1 MWSSLNQIVQV
12 IPIVIMVLTYILGLD
27 IGGANTKAA
36 LIKFDT
42 SIILESFSLIE
53 YFPFWE
59 KTLKDIPKMFKR
71 IVESLIINNG
81 LDLEDI
87 NFISITITAEL
98 SDAFQTKK
106 EGINT
111 ILNALEQ
118 VFDKEKMYFINNE
131 NEFIDF
137 KQVKS
142 NPISVAAANWVSTS
156 LFLGNFVP
164 NCILI
169 DAGSTT
175 IDIIPILNSVPI
187 AKGKNDIER
196 LMNHELV
203 YTGGLRA
210 TLPSI
215 THYVP
220 YKEKMI
226 RISFEKFAL
235 ISDVHRVLDYIS
247 ETEYI
252 NDTADNRSK
261 SLKDCYARLAR
272 MICMDLDSISMED
285 LDTIANFIYE
295 KQIKIILNEIKGFL
309 KDLVERRPDF
319 SKNPQFVLTGLSA
332 DFLIKPS
339 LKKLGYEKIL
349 NYELITDIP
358 DQISSS
364 AFAVAGA
371 FYFQL

>member
-1 MWSSLNQIVQV
+1 MDSKN
-12 IPIVIMVLTYILGLD
+12 ILGID

-36 LIKFDT
+36 LIKFRN
-42 SIILESFSLIE
+42 SEVFESFSIIE

-59 KTLKDIPKMFKR
+59 KTLNDIPNMFVK
-71 IVESLIINNG
+71 IVENLIIKNNIN
-81 LDLEDI
+81 LENVD
-87 NFISITITAEL
+87 FIAITITAEL

-106 EGINT
+106 EGVLS
-111 ILNALEQ
+111 ILEALKQ
-118 VFDKEKMYFINNE
+118 VFEIEKMFFVNSN
-131 NEFIDF
+131 NEFINF
-137 KQVKS
+137 NQVES
-142 NPISVAAANWVSTS
+142 NPISISAANWVSTS

-175 IDIIPILNSVPI
+175 IDIIPILNSVPV

-196 LMNHELV
+196 LINHELI

-210 TLPSI
+210 TIPSI
-215 THYVP
+215 THFVP
-220 YKEKMI
+220 YKEKMV

-235 ISDVHRVLDYIS
+235 ISDVHRILKNIYES
-247 ETEYI
+247 EYI

-261 SLKDCYARLAR
+261 SLNDCYARLAR
-272 MICMDLDSISMED
+272 MICMDLDSISIED
-285 LDTIANFIYE
+285 LDSIAQYIYD
-295 KQIKIILNEIKGFL
+295 KQIEIVLKEILEFVKGL
-309 KDLVERRPDF
+309 TVRQPDF
-319 SKNPQFVLTGLSA
+319 SRNPRFVLTGLSA
-332 DFLIKPS
+332 DFLIRPA
-339 LKKLGYEKIL
+339 LKKIGYEKIL
-349 NYELITDIP
+349 NYELLTNIP